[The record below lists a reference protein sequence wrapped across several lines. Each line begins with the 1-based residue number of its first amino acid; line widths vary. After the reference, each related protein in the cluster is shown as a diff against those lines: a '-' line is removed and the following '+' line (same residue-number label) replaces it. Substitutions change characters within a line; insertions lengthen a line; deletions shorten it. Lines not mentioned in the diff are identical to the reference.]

1 MILWQPAQKTV
12 SNERINNKT
21 KKINL
26 IFMSIFPNKDIL
38 LI

>member
-26 IFMSIFPNKDIL
+26 KYKL
-38 LI
+38 V